1 MMTDEEILHKA
12 TLLLEQI
19 SQNPDLHTESIL
31 REISEPEM
39 KGVEAILQKIAENP
53 EGVLAFDELFG
64 DKVRLVVPFPV
75 KDESSE
81 LGQWVYELEQNLEVN
96 PDYDNVG
103 RQRSIYR

>member
-1 MMTDEEILHKA
+1 MRSPKMMTDEEILHKA

-39 KGVEAILQKIAENP
+39 MGVEAILQKIAENP

-64 DKVRLVVPFPV
+64 DKTRTDIFLT
-75 KDESSE
+75 EE
-81 LGQWVYELEQNLEVN
+81 G
-96 PDYDNVG
+96 
-103 RQRSIYR
+103 